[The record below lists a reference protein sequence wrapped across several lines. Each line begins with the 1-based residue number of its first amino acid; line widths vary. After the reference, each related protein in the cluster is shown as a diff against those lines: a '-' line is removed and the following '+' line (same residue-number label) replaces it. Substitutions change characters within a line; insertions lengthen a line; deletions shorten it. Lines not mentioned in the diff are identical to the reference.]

1 MEYGIKERCIV
12 LGRYIAES
20 GDTVRACA
28 YRFGVSK
35 STVHKDVTE
44 RLKQAD
50 PLLYGQVC
58 KVLFKNKSERH
69 IRGGMATKN
78 KYLQN
83 KKIHKNQENVKK

>member
-1 MEYGIKERCIV
+1 MEHEIKERCVI

-20 GDTVRACA
+20 GDTVRSCA
-28 YRFGVSK
+28 HKYGVSK

-44 RLKQAD
+44 RLKKIN
-50 PLLYGQVC
+50 PILYGQVC
-58 KVLFKNKSERH
+58 KVLNKNKSERH

-83 KKIHKNQENVKK
+83 KIIHKKEKNE